1 MIDDGVDTQ
10 ACDAASGVTTS
21 ATTGNSAAAVPRG
34 KQPLRDFGGNV
45 LIDDGVDTRAGNVSI
60 DDGVDTQ
67 ACDADSGI
75 TTSGTTGNSAAAV
88 PRGKRPL
95 RDATSSFDSPLTSL
109 CFSAVLGMIFW
120 FEMKLFM
127 SSFVGCVMCE
137 SFLLTDDVSESQ

>member
-1 MIDDGVDTQ
+1 MRLKDLMEATFRLTMVSIHKH
-10 ACDAASGVTTS
+10 ASGVTTS

-45 LIDDGVDTRAGNVSI
+45 LIDDGADTQAGDVLI

-95 RDATSSFDSPLTSL
+95 
-109 CFSAVLGMIFW
+109 
-120 FEMKLFM
+120 
-127 SSFVGCVMCE
+127 
-137 SFLLTDDVSESQ
+137 